1 MTEIPIPKNPVELVH
16 ERPVAISERIRRITA
31 KNPSHMTGKG
41 TNTYLVGHENV
52 AVIDPGPDDKTHSD
66 AILESANG
74 SIRWIFCTHTHP
86 DHSPGTA
93 RLVKKTG
100 AQVFAYSNRNGLKVT
115 KQIRDGFRLETD
127 EFTIRTV
134 ATPGH
139 ASNHLCYLVE
149 EEQTLFSGDHI
160 MQGSTVVI
168 SPPDGDMTAYFQSL
182 EKVRAL
188 QPRFLAP
195 GHGYVIDQPI
205 AHIDWYLDHRR
216 EREEQLHGLLI
227 ELGSARVS
235 QLVTAAYEN
244 LDPILVPMAR
254 RSVHAHLR
262 KLRDEGKVEGENARA
277 VWKPVR

>member
-1 MTEIPIPKNPVELVH
+1 MTDIPIPKNPVPLEH
-16 ERPVAISERIRRITA
+16 EKPVAISKLIRRVTA
-31 KNPSHMTGKG
+31 NNPSHMTGKG
-41 TNTYLVGHENV
+41 TNTYLVGHKEV
-52 AVIDPGPDDKTHSD
+52 AVIDPGPDDKAHAD
-66 AILESANG
+66 AILAAANG
-74 SIRWIFCTHTHP
+74 AIRWIFCTHTHP

-100 AQVFAYSNRNGLKVT
+100 AQVFAYSNRNGLRVT
-115 KQIRDGFRLETD
+115 KQIRDGFRLETA
-127 EFTIRTV
+127 EFTLRAV

-139 ASNHLCYLVE
+139 ASNHICYLVE
-149 EEQTLFSGDHI
+149 DEQTLFSGDHI

-182 EKVRAL
+182 EKVRSL
-188 QPRFLAP
+188 QPKFIAP
-195 GHGYVIDQPI
+195 GHGVVIDNPI
-205 AHIDWYLDHRR
+205 GHIDWYLDHRR
-216 EREEQLHGLLI
+216 QREEQLHQLLI

-277 VWKPVR
+277 IWKPRS